1 MVKEFSKEAID
12 NLKYYVYKLID
23 PRDGKVFYIG
33 KGKGNRVFSHI
44 NLSLRYES
52 RDEEISD
59 KISLIREIK
68 NDGLDVITIIHRHG
82 INDEDT
88 AYQVEAALIDEYN
101 NLTNIQGGHNSNDY
115 GPINVNQVE
124 NIYRLEKLVIDD
136 IDKSDK
142 LLLIKIREEY
152 IKNNDN
158 DILKWEESY
167 NELMQEYY
175 DNPPLLALDND
186 ELYKPEYGETIDN
199 DKLSKYTDALNN
211 YIITIIGKKPQY
223 TETYILILTTGIKV
237 SIDKIIYDAL
247 NKVLEK
253 FEIKFE

>member
-124 NIYRLEKLVIDD
+124 NIYGLEKLTIDD

-142 LLLIKIREEY
+142 LLLIKIREEN
-152 IKNNDN
+152 IKNNNN
-158 DILKWEESY
+158 DIYSTVRYAWSLNKNRVNDIKMVAAVVNGVIRKVYRVDRW
-167 NELMQEYY
+167 YY
-175 DNPPLLALDND
+175 V
-186 ELYKPEYGETIDN
+186 PERDRYAFEGTEIE
-199 DKLSKYTDALNN
+199 SKY
-211 YIITIIGKKPQY
+211 
-223 TETYILILTTGIKV
+223 
-237 SIDKIIYDAL
+237 L
-247 NKVLEK
+247 NKRIPDEYRK
-253 FEIKFE
+253 KGMASPTIYTF

>member
-1 MVKEFSKEAID
+1 MIKEFSKEAID

-44 NLSLRYES
+44 NLSERYES
-52 RDEEISD
+52 KDEEISD

-68 NDGLDVITIIHRHG
+68 NDGLDVIAVIHRHG

-101 NLTNIQGGHNSNDY
+101 NLTNIQSGHNSNDF

-124 NIYRLEKLVIDD
+124 SIYGLEKLKVDD

-158 DILKWEESY
+158 DIYRTVRYAWS
-167 NELMQEYY
+167 
-175 DNPPLLALDND
+175 
-186 ELYKPEYGETIDN
+186 
-199 DKLSKYTDALNN
+199 LSKNRVNDIKMVAAVVNGV
-211 YIITIIGKKPQY
+211 IKKVYRVDRWYYVPERDRY
-223 TETYILILTTGIKV
+223 AFEGV
-237 SIDKIIYDAL
+237 EIDSKYL
-247 NKVLEK
+247 NKRIPDEYRK
-253 FEIKFE
+253 KGMASSTIYTF

>member
-44 NLSLRYES
+44 NLSERYETK
-52 RDEEISD
+52 DEEISD

-68 NDGLDVITIIHRHG
+68 NDGLDVIAVIHRHG

-101 NLTNIQGGHNSNDY
+101 NLTNIQSGHNSNDY

-124 NIYRLEKLVIDD
+124 SIYGLEKLKVDD

-158 DILKWEESY
+158 DIYRTVRYAWS
-167 NELMQEYY
+167 
-175 DNPPLLALDND
+175 
-186 ELYKPEYGETIDN
+186 
-199 DKLSKYTDALNN
+199 LSKNRVNDIKMVAAVVNGV
-211 YIITIIGKKPQY
+211 IKKVYRVDRWYYVPERDRY
-223 TETYILILTTGIKV
+223 AFEGV
-237 SIDKIIYDAL
+237 EIDSKYL
-247 NKVLEK
+247 NKRIPDEYRK
-253 FEIKFE
+253 KGMASPTIYTF

>member
-1 MVKEFSKEAID
+1 MVKEFSNEAID

-44 NLSLRYES
+44 NLSERYETK
-52 RDEEISD
+52 DEEISD

-68 NDGLDVITIIHRHG
+68 NDGLDVIAVIHRHG

-101 NLTNIQGGHNSNDY
+101 NLTNIQSGHNSNDY

-124 NIYRLEKLVIDD
+124 SIYGLEKLKVDD

-158 DILKWEESY
+158 DIYRTVRYAWS
-167 NELMQEYY
+167 
-175 DNPPLLALDND
+175 
-186 ELYKPEYGETIDN
+186 
-199 DKLSKYTDALNN
+199 LSKNRVNDIKMVAAVVNGV
-211 YIITIIGKKPQY
+211 IKKVYRVDRWYYVPERDRY
-223 TETYILILTTGIKV
+223 AFEGV
-237 SIDKIIYDAL
+237 EIDSKYL
-247 NKVLEK
+247 NKRIPDEYRK
-253 FEIKFE
+253 KGMASTTIYTF

>member
-44 NLSLRYES
+44 NLSERYETK
-52 RDEEISD
+52 DEEISD

-68 NDGLDVITIIHRHG
+68 NDGLDVIAVIHRHG
-82 INDEDT
+82 INDEYT

-101 NLTNIQGGHNSNDY
+101 NLTNIQSGHNSNDY

-124 NIYRLEKLVIDD
+124 SIYGLEKLKVDD

-142 LLLIKIREEY
+142 LLLIKIREDY

-158 DILKWEESY
+158 DIYRTVRYAWS
-167 NELMQEYY
+167 
-175 DNPPLLALDND
+175 
-186 ELYKPEYGETIDN
+186 
-199 DKLSKYTDALNN
+199 LSKNRVNDIKMVAAVVNGV
-211 YIITIIGKKPQY
+211 IKKVYRVDRWYYVPERDRY
-223 TETYILILTTGIKV
+223 AFEGV
-237 SIDKIIYDAL
+237 EIDSKYL
-247 NKVLEK
+247 NKRIPDEYRK
-253 FEIKFE
+253 KGMASPTIYTF

>member
-44 NLSLRYES
+44 NLSERYES
-52 RDEEISD
+52 KDEEISD

-68 NDGLDVITIIHRHG
+68 NDGLDVIAVIHRHG
-82 INDEDT
+82 INDEYT

-101 NLTNIQGGHNSNDY
+101 NLTNIQSGHNSNDY

-124 NIYRLEKLVIDD
+124 SIYGLEKLKVDD

-158 DILKWEESY
+158 DIYRTVRYAWS
-167 NELMQEYY
+167 
-175 DNPPLLALDND
+175 
-186 ELYKPEYGETIDN
+186 
-199 DKLSKYTDALNN
+199 LSKNRVNDIKMVAAVVNGV
-211 YIITIIGKKPQY
+211 IKKVYRVDRWYYVPERDRY
-223 TETYILILTTGIKV
+223 AFEGV
-237 SIDKIIYDAL
+237 EIDSKYL
-247 NKVLEK
+247 NKRIPDEYRK
-253 FEIKFE
+253 KGMASPTIYTF

>member
-44 NLSLRYES
+44 NLSERYETK
-52 RDEEISD
+52 DEEISD

-68 NDGLDVITIIHRHG
+68 NDGLDVIAVIHRHG

-101 NLTNIQGGHNSNDY
+101 NLTNIQSGHNSNDF

-124 NIYRLEKLVIDD
+124 SIYGLEKLKVDD

-158 DILKWEESY
+158 DIYRTVRYAWS
-167 NELMQEYY
+167 
-175 DNPPLLALDND
+175 
-186 ELYKPEYGETIDN
+186 
-199 DKLSKYTDALNN
+199 LSKNRVNDIKMVAAVVNGV
-211 YIITIIGKKPQY
+211 IKKVYRVDRWYYVPERDRY
-223 TETYILILTTGIKV
+223 AFEGV
-237 SIDKIIYDAL
+237 EIDSKYL
-247 NKVLEK
+247 NKRIPDEYRK
-253 FEIKFE
+253 KGMASSTIYTF

>member
-82 INDEDT
+82 IN
-88 AYQVEAALIDEYN
+88 
-101 NLTNIQGGHNSNDY
+101 
-115 GPINVNQVE
+115 
-124 NIYRLEKLVIDD
+124 R
-136 IDKSDK
+136 
-142 LLLIKIREEY
+142 
-152 IKNNDN
+152 
-158 DILKWEESY
+158 
-167 NELMQEYY
+167 
-175 DNPPLLALDND
+175 
-186 ELYKPEYGETIDN
+186 
-199 DKLSKYTDALNN
+199 
-211 YIITIIGKKPQY
+211 
-223 TETYILILTTGIKV
+223 
-237 SIDKIIYDAL
+237 
-247 NKVLEK
+247 
-253 FEIKFE
+253 

>member
-44 NLSLRYES
+44 NLSERYES
-52 RDEEISD
+52 KDEEISD

-68 NDGLDVITIIHRHG
+68 NDGLDVIAVIHRHG
-82 INDEDT
+82 INDEYT

-101 NLTNIQGGHNSNDY
+101 NLTNIQSGHNSNDY

-124 NIYRLEKLVIDD
+124 SIYGLEKLKVDD

-158 DILKWEESY
+158 DIYRTVRYAWS
-167 NELMQEYY
+167 
-175 DNPPLLALDND
+175 
-186 ELYKPEYGETIDN
+186 
-199 DKLSKYTDALNN
+199 LSKNRVNDIKMVAAVVNGV
-211 YIITIIGKKPQY
+211 IKKVY
-223 TETYILILTTGIKV
+223 RVDRWY
-237 SIDKIIYDAL
+237 
-247 NKVLEK
+247 
-253 FEIKFE
+253 

>member
-1 MVKEFSKEAID
+1 MVKEFSNEAID

-44 NLSLRYES
+44 NLSERYETK
-52 RDEEISD
+52 DEEISD

-68 NDGLDVITIIHRHG
+68 NDGLDVIAVIHRHG

-101 NLTNIQGGHNSNDY
+101 NLTNIQSGHNSNDY

-124 NIYRLEKLVIDD
+124 SIYGLEKLKVDD

-158 DILKWEESY
+158 DIYRTVRYAWS
-167 NELMQEYY
+167 
-175 DNPPLLALDND
+175 
-186 ELYKPEYGETIDN
+186 
-199 DKLSKYTDALNN
+199 LSKNRVNDIKMVAAVVNGV
-211 YIITIIGKKPQY
+211 IKKVYRVDRWYYVPERDRY
-223 TETYILILTTGIKV
+223 AFEGV
-237 SIDKIIYDAL
+237 EIDSKYL
-247 NKVLEK
+247 NKRIPDEYRK
-253 FEIKFE
+253 KGMASPTIYTF

>member
-124 NIYRLEKLVIDD
+124 NIYGLEKLVIDD

-158 DILKWEESY
+158 DIYKVKISDIILNSSSSDYITIK
-167 NELMQEYY
+167 
-175 DNPPLLALDND
+175 LDNINN
-186 ELYKPEYGETIDN
+186 TIEIDYTNLLRINDN
-199 DKLSKYTDALNN
+199 N
-211 YIITIIGKKPQY
+211 ITKAIVTI
-223 TETYILILTTGIKV
+223 TYSDIN
-237 SIDKIIYDAL
+237 KIIS
-247 NKVLEK
+247 LE
-253 FEIKFE
+253 E